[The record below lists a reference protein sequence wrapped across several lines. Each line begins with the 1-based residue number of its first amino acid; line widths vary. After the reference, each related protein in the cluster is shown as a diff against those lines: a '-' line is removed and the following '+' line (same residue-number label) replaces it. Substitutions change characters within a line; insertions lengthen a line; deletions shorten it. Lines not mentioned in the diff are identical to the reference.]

1 MSLFSTYLLFLHFG
15 LLCFGGG
22 NALIPL
28 YIEELVNGQGWITLD
43 DFGNLLSIAQITPGA
58 IGVNTATFVGHRFGG
73 VAGALCATLGLL
85 TPSTVLMLVIAR
97 HIDHVERNRFLKG
110 LVRGVAPAAI
120 AMMIVA
126 ALVFCEMSLFTEE
139 IPWRQLLASSSS
151 DAPAGIPASFRARPF
166 AFAICAAAAWA
177 VYANKAKITTVIL
190 ASAIAGMLV
199 WGLAAAPAAA

>member
-73 VAGALCATLGLL
+73 VAGAFCATLGLL

-97 HIDHVERNRFLKG
+97 HIDHVESNRFLKG
-110 LVRGVAPAAI
+110 LVRGVAPATI

-139 IPWRQLLASSSS
+139 IPWRQLLAPLAPGSPSG
-151 DAPAGIPASFRARPF
+151 AAAIPAGFRARPF
-166 AFAICAAAAWA
+166 AFLICAASAWA
-177 VYANKAKITTVIL
+177 VYSNKAKITTVIF
-190 ASAIAGMLV
+190 ASAIAGMLA
-199 WGLAAAPAAA
+199 WGLAPA